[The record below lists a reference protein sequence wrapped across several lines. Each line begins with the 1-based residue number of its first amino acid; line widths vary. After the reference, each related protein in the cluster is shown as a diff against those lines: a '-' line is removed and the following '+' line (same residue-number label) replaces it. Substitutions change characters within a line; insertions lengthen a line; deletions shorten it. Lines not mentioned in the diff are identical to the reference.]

1 MAFEIIGKINP
12 DLHRFHLRR
21 LSDKDVLTIRE
32 RFIDGSTYRQLA
44 TEYGVSLK
52 TIYNIIHLKT
62 YTDIP
67 LPPRYEDIVASIM
80 ASKKG
85 RRS

>member
-1 MAFEIIGKINP
+1 MAFEITGKINP
-12 DLHRFHLRR
+12 DIHRFHLRR
-21 LSDKDVLTIRE
+21 LSNRDVSIIRE
-32 RFIDGSTYRQLA
+32 RFINGSTYRQLA

-62 YTDIP
+62 YTDVPIP
-67 LPPRYEDIVASIM
+67 PKYEDIIASIM

-85 RRS
+85 RRI